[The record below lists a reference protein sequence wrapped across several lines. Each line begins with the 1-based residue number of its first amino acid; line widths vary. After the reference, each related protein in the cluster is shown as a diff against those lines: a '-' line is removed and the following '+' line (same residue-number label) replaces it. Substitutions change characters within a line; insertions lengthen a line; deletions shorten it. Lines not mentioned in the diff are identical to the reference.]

1 MTEVPRLDIPPL
13 SLARK
18 LKLVFVSLSLLAVIA
33 MHIPALPLS
42 VQAFGHGFTNL
53 IGQEIRWTMFSA
65 DPRGTSLEL
74 WAELVFVD
82 GRDEEWRIE
91 RGRPGGD
98 LAFYHWIKWMETAV
112 LDPQK
117 AKLGGLAD
125 WLASE
130 APDSL
135 REVVIYARQRPGL
148 PPSEPLPSSEVT
160 ILGRFEVRSP

>member
-1 MTEVPRLDIPPL
+1 MTEVPRLDTPPL

-18 LKLVFVSLSLLAVIA
+18 LKLAFLSLSVLAVIA
-33 MHIPALPLS
+33 MHVPALPLS
-42 VQAFGHGFTNL
+42 VQAFGHGFSNL

-74 WAELVFVD
+74 WAELLSVD
-82 GRDEEWRIE
+82 GRTEEWRIE

-98 LAFYHWIKWMETAV
+98 LGFYHWVKWMETAV
-112 LDPQK
+112 LDPHK

-125 WLASE
+125 WLASK
-130 APDSL
+130 APVPL
-135 REVVIYARQRPGL
+135 REVVIYGRQRPGL
-148 PPSEPLPSSEVT
+148 PPNQPIPSSEVA